1 MNITTSRHTKSIKE
15 ILMQMPIV
23 KVLEAKAKYG
33 EGSMEYQVAL
43 LEHQKQSAEAEA
55 KYQIRKAAN
64 RAKLYEEGY

>member
-1 MNITTSRHTKSIKE
+1 MNSTTSRHTKSIQE
-15 ILMQMPIV
+15 ILMGMPLV
-23 KVLEAKAKYG
+23 RVLEAKAKYG